1 MLSSCKKPP
10 TIYGV
15 IFQYKTCVNLCFFLY
30 LIQLL
35 QHFKMGIQKNPKP
48 NKNQDDGDNEDDE
61 RTEELRLENEA

>member
-1 MLSSCKKPP
+1 MSQSL
-10 TIYGV
+10 
-15 IFQYKTCVNLCFFLY
+15 FFLY
-30 LIQLL
+30 LIHLL